1 MTVSSEKNSD
11 MQGFCRALAVR
22 RLINHLKKSEQKH
35 LKIAEGEGGMKAEV
49 VFCGELPESY
59 QPNCLWPNRHVCDCV
74 FMSPSTSEMQ
84 VVLPV

>member
-35 LKIAEGEGGMKAEV
+35 LKIAERRGRGRDEGGGC
-49 VFCGELPESY
+49 F
-59 QPNCLWPNRHVCDCV
+59 LWGVARKL
-74 FMSPSTSEMQ
+74 SA
-84 VVLPV
+84 

>member
-1 MTVSSEKNSD
+1 

-35 LKIAEGEGGMKAEV
+35 LKIEEGGMKAEV

-59 QPNCLWPNRHVCDCV
+59 QPNCLWQNRHVCDCV

>member
-1 MTVSSEKNSD
+1 MTASREKNSD
-11 MQGFCRALAVR
+11 MQGFCRALAAR
-22 RLINHLKKSEQKH
+22 RLINHVKKSEQKH
-35 LKIAEGEGGMKAEV
+35 LKIAERRGRDEGRGCFFWGVAN
-49 VFCGELPESY
+49 Y

>member
-1 MTVSSEKNSD
+1 MTVSSGKNGD

-35 LKIAEGEGGMKAEV
+35 LKIAERRGRGRDEGGG
-49 VFCGELPESY
+49 CGELPESY